1 MTLSHERYLEAIEKE
16 SAALAEAA
24 RGNLE
29 VDVPSC
35 PEWNMSDLL
44 GHVGQRQRF
53 WSEMMERGFDDPA
66 HTQNHDPPEGVDLVG
81 WFEESTMTLLSA
93 LDGIDLDRPMWSWSP
108 IKKVRFVPRR
118 MAQETAVH
126 RWDAENAVGDPAD
139 IDGDLA
145 VDGIDEL
152 LFVFLAVEAPLKEPP
167 GSSVHIHTTDADGE
181 WLAVLDEEPV
191 ITREHA
197 KGDVALRGPSS
208 DVLLYLWGRVEP
220 SSLEIHGDPATLDH
234 FRSVFDLE

>member
-1 MTLSHERYLEAIEKE
+1 MTLSHERSLEAIEKE
-16 SAALAEAA
+16 SAALAQAA

-35 PEWNMSDLL
+35 PGWSMSDLL
-44 GHVGQRQRF
+44 GHLGKVQRF
-53 WSEMMERGFDDPA
+53 WAEMAERALTDPSI
-66 HTQNHDPPEGVDLVG
+66 TGNHDPPEGVNLIE
-81 WFEESTMTLLSA
+81 WFAESTQVLLA
-93 LDGIDLDRPMWSWSP
+93 AIRDADLERPMWSWSP
-108 IKKVRFVPRR
+108 VKKVEFVPRR

-126 RWDAENAVGDPAD
+126 RWDAENAVGDPSD
-139 IDGDLA
+139 LDGDLA
-145 VDGIDEL
+145 IDGIDEL
-152 LFVFLAVEAPLKEPP
+152 LFLFLPTEAPLKEPP

-181 WLAVLDEEPV
+181 WLAVLDEQPV
-191 ITREHA
+191 VTREHA

>member
-1 MTLSHERYLEAIEKE
+1 LE
-16 SAALAEAA
+16 
-24 RGNLE
+24 
-29 VDVPSC
+29 
-35 PEWNMSDLL
+35 
-44 GHVGQRQRF
+44 Q
-53 WSEMMERGFDDPA
+53 
-66 HTQNHDPPEGVDLVG
+66 
-81 WFEESTMTLLSA
+81 
-93 LDGIDLDRPMWSWSP
+93 PMWSWSRV
-108 IKKVRFVPRR
+108 KKVGFVPRR

-126 RWDAENAVGDPAD
+126 RWDAQNAIGDPSD

-152 LFVFLAVEAPLKEPP
+152 LFVWLPSEAPLKEPP
-167 GSSVHIHTTDADGE
+167 GSSVHVHTTDADGE

-208 DVLLYLWGRVEP
+208 EVLLYLWGRVDP